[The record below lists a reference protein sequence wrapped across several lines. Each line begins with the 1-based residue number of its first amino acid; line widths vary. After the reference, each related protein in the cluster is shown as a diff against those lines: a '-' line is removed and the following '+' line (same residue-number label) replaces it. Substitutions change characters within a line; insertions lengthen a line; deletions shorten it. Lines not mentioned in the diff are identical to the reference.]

1 MKPWASFLLTFG
13 LMGVVT
19 AAGLS
24 FIMDPASNSVRILI
38 GISVV
43 SVVLGFLLTIR
54 NPRGSYRRWPGQ
66 DD

>member
-13 LMGVVT
+13 LMGIV
-19 AAGLS
+19 AAMGLS
-24 FIMDPASNSVRILI
+24 FIMDPASNSVRILV

-54 NPRGSYRRWPGQ
+54 NPRASYRRWPGQ